1 MTRQEQRFY
10 DDIHK
15 LTIIQDKILKEMQ
28 KSSKGNSVD
37 KIYIVIR
44 DNGMT
49 FEDYYECIDQVFLNK
64 EMALEYAQQL
74 EKAFEAKYI
83 RGVENNEYTEHCHCR
98 VEEFAISEEYRYEK
112 IYN

>member
-28 KSSKGNSVD
+28 KSSKGNNAD
-37 KIYIVIR
+37 KIYVVIR

-49 FEDYYECIDQVFLNK
+49 FEDYYEYIDKVFLSK
-64 EMALEYAQQL
+64 EMALAYAQKL
-74 EKAFEAKYI
+74 EKIFEAEYN
-83 RGVENNEYTEHCHCR
+83 RGIENNEYTEHCHCR
-98 VEEFAISEEYRYEK
+98 VKEFAISKE
-112 IYN
+112 I

>member
-28 KSSKGNSVD
+28 KSSKGNNAD
-37 KIYIVIR
+37 KIYVVIR

-49 FEDYYECIDQVFLNK
+49 FEDYYEYIDKVFLSK
-64 EMALEYAQQL
+64 EMALAYAQKL
-74 EKAFEAKYI
+74 EKIFEAEYNRSI
-83 RGVENNEYTEHCHCR
+83 ENNEYTEHCHCR
-98 VEEFAISEEYRYEK
+98 VKEFAISKE
-112 IYN
+112 I

>member
-28 KSSKGNSVD
+28 KSSKGNNAD
-37 KIYIVIR
+37 KIYVVIS

-49 FEDYYECIDQVFLNK
+49 FEDYYEYIDKVFLSK
-64 EMALEYAQQL
+64 EMALAYAQKL
-74 EKAFEAKYI
+74 EKIFEAEYN
-83 RGVENNEYTEHCHCR
+83 RGIENNEYTEHCHCR
-98 VEEFAISEEYRYEK
+98 VKEFAISKE
-112 IYN
+112 I

>member
-28 KSSKGNSVD
+28 KSSKGNNAD
-37 KIYIVIR
+37 KTYVVIR

-49 FEDYYECIDQVFLNK
+49 FEDYYEYIDKVFLSK
-64 EMALEYAQQL
+64 EMALAYAQKL
-74 EKAFEAKYI
+74 EKIFEAEYN
-83 RGVENNEYTEHCHCR
+83 RGIENNEYTEHCHCR
-98 VEEFAISEEYRYEK
+98 VKEFAISKE
-112 IYN
+112 I